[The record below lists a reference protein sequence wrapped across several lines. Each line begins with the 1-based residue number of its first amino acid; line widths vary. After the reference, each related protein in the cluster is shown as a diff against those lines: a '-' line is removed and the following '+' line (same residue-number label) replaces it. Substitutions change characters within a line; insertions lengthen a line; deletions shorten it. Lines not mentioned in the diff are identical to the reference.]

1 MASNIQVQEEEVTSL
16 AKHKLLTLLTFSSIL
31 GFLALFLVPFLISLL
46 WPQPS
51 NTNEAL
57 KAILIDTV
65 YISEPNDELIK
76 NVVKVLKNRGFE
88 VDVYLG
94 TNVTVNLMKRLTK
107 GYKLI
112 ILRVH
117 SSYTHFP
124 RMFLPNNTVVLITG
138 ERYVKN
144 KYFRE
149 EALEMLVAS
158 TVVPELRL
166 AYGYYAITPR
176 FINAL
181 NGSFKNAMVIAM
193 GCNTLYTTSMAKA
206 FIDKG
211 AKVYI
216 GWSDYVSA
224 KHMDKALG
232 LLIKLL
238 VVDGITVKNAVNKVN
253 EEIGVD
259 PVYKAKLVYYP
270 LNSGNINIEQIIKP

>member
-1 MASNIQVQEEEVTSL
+1 MA
-16 AKHKLLTLLTFSSIL
+16 KYRLLTLLVFSLIL
-31 GFLALFLVPFLISLL
+31 GFLALFLVPFIISLL
-46 WPQPS
+46 WPQPP
-51 NTNEAL
+51 NTHETL

-65 YISEPNDELIK
+65 CTSKPNDELLE
-76 NVVKVLKNRGFE
+76 NVTEVLESRGFE

-94 TNVTVNLMKRLTK
+94 ENVTVNLMRKLTK

-112 ILRVH
+112 IMRVH

-138 ERYVKN
+138 ERYVKS

-166 AYGYYAITPR
+166 AYGYFAITPR
-176 FINAL
+176 FVKAL
-181 NGSFKNAMVIAM
+181 NGSFGNAIVIAM

-216 GWSDYVSA
+216 GWDDYVSA
-224 KHMDKALG
+224 EHMDKALG
-232 LLIKLL
+232 LLVKLL
-238 VVDGITVKNAVNKVN
+238 IVDKITVKNAVDKVN

-259 PVYKAKLVYYP
+259 PIYKAKLVYYP
-270 LNSGNINIEQIIKP
+270 LHSGNVNIDQITKP